1 MGSRNRIAKLV
12 SLEGEGEEVV
22 QGHAVL
28 EEVDS
33 VVQVTDDGVV
43 VVHLKVDERG
53 VGDQG
58 VVVSSIS

>member
-22 QGHAVL
+22 QGHGVL

-53 VGDQG
+53 VGDKG